1 MENTILYR
9 FKELKLTQFST
20 FDSNYSDEDGE
31 IEIQNFFRFTYE
43 STENVLSCTTRIK
56 ISSHKKDILKADLDS
71 IFQLAPQSVK
81 NLKDGEDIVLSP
93 ALLIQFA
100 SLSYGSMRGILYAKT
115 MGTPLSKIILPPNN
129 FSNIFTEPLYLSAA
143 VDR

>member
-1 MENTILYR
+1 
-9 FKELKLTQFST
+9 
-20 FDSNYSDEDGE
+20 
-31 IEIQNFFRFTYE
+31 
-43 STENVLSCTTRIK
+43 TTRIK

-100 SLSYGSMRGILYAKT
+100 SLSYGSLRGILYAKT